1 MIYSDFKGMKLS
13 RLGFGAMRLPLA
25 PGEDGR
31 VDEALVEKMTRYAIE
46 HGVGTPIIWPQ
57 NIRAIRSVRPT
68 TPRRFLRS
76 S

>member
-46 HGVGTPIIWPQ
+46 HGY
-57 NIRAIRSVRPT
+57 NH
-68 TPRRFLRS
+68 
-76 S
+76 